1 MKGRQRL
8 ETRKFFQLIE
18 KTIEKKDDRYF
29 ISSELV
35 KKIYIESNGC
45 TKNLY
50 QNIWKVL
57 TRWGIYSNPCTQ
69 AEGKPREGYF
79 FSKEELRKVHVIANN
94 SAAMPRRTEILKLL
108 KEEEEIERGIE
119 MTIQSPTEI
128 TKEKIDKL
136 LGGKIIQQKGHLYK
150 VKVPKEEE
158 LRVFSLWLN
167 SEINEIGIT
176 VMIDIELENRF
187 KNIISQ
193 F

>member
-1 MKGRQRL
+1 
-8 ETRKFFQLIE
+8 
-18 KTIEKKDDRYF
+18 
-29 ISSELV
+29 
-35 KKIYIESNGC
+35 
-45 TKNLY
+45 
-50 QNIWKVL
+50 
-57 TRWGIYSNPCTQ
+57 
-69 AEGKPREGYF
+69 
-79 FSKEELRKVHVIANN
+79 
-94 SAAMPRRTEILKLL
+94 LL

-119 MTIQSPTEI
+119 MTIQSPAEI